1 MKVLLAAICFAV
13 ILVLGMMFI
22 VLKEID
28 AEQKEKN
35 L

>member
-1 MKVLLAAICFAV
+1 MKVLLAAVAFAV